1 MDTLNPNAFYY
12 ALRLTPYPNKEVK
25 VLYCR
30 EKIPYFIEVISG
42 TNYIF
47 GQEYEKNYHFHIVF
61 ELKEELNKEKTKF
74 IRDQLYTIFEV
85 PKEKRGNPSYSLE
98 PIRSLEKAL
107 SYAVKDG
114 NYDSS
119 LEWQELAI
127 DAYENSHEKSHSLKR
142 SLGDITD
149 QYIKDEINDK
159 ELWIGLGQSRADL
172 GLPLSI
178 RWIDEMYLSIQ
189 CKKDPNKLFELWEDI
204 ETKKVLK
211 DLKSCQ

>member
-1 MDTLNPNAFYY
+1 MDTLKQDAFYY
-12 ALRLTPYPNKEVK
+12 ALRLTPYPNKEAK

-30 EKIPYFIEVISG
+30 EKIPHFIEAVSG
-42 TNYIF
+42 QNYIF

-61 ELKEELNKEKTKF
+61 ELKQELNKETTKF
-74 IRDQLYTIFEV
+74 VRDQLYTIFEV

-98 PIRSLEKAL
+98 PVRSLEKAL

-114 NYDSS
+114 DYDSS
-119 LEWQELAI
+119 EPWQELAVET
-127 DAYENSHEKSHSLKR
+127 YENSFTKSHSLKR
-142 SLGDITD
+142 SLGDLTD

-159 ELWIGLGQSRADL
+159 DLWIGLGQSRADL

-178 RWIDEMYLSIQ
+178 RWIDEMFLSIQ
-189 CKKDPNKLFELWEDI
+189 VKKDPNKLNEIWEDI

-211 DLKSCQ
+211 ELKSC